1 MSADEGQK
9 EQVRIGPRGV
19 LYKAEDMGEIHQA
32 EGPLSEA
39 ETARKEVAERLDTG
53 GLLQEPGIVVDED
66 DQLLVPR
73 ENIEK
78 FVGSQISIAALPPRI
93 EFGIVPSKPLFF
105 PEPDEG
111 KRTGLWSNWSQ
122 ANYYEPTGTFY
133 SSVGDHIGYN
143 AHLYIVE
150 YDPATQTLRCLPE
163 INKILGRTRED
174 FGDGKI
180 HGWLDLYDGPNLWFC
195 TYWCKYPE
203 PDEEDFASGYDG
215 GHIMSLD
222 VLTGDIV
229 DYGVPLVRA
238 SWPYHRADTRRGI
251 LYAVGMFGE
260 FLAWDI
266 TKQEKLWAGYLPEGM
281 QWWVRAYLIDEE
293 TGMVFTSNAFK
304 GDKEKHML
312 KYDPFRNRCFKLD
325 AHMPAHATRGSFDH
339 MRANTKDRGPD
350 GLYYAI
356 TYSGEMFT
364 FDPLSEKI
372 EDKGLCWAGE
382 QLYTA
387 SMERSPGGRYLYYCP
402 GAHGKG
408 FTEGSPIIQ
417 YDTETGQ
424 RKVLAFL
431 FPYYRR
437 KYGYTVGGTFSIKL
451 DDKGERLFILWN
463 GAFIEVEEQLQK
475 ERVDVFGNNS
485 MMVVHIPEEE
495 RRE

>member
-1 MSADEGQK
+1 
-9 EQVRIGPRGV
+9 
-19 LYKAEDMGEIHQA
+19 
-32 EGPLSEA
+32 
-39 ETARKEVAERLDTG
+39 
-53 GLLQEPGIVVDED
+53 
-66 DQLLVPR
+66 
-73 ENIEK
+73 
-78 FVGSQISIAALPPRI
+78 
-93 EFGIVPSKPLFF
+93 
-105 PEPDEG
+105 
-111 KRTGLWSNWSQ
+111 
-122 ANYYEPTGTFY
+122 
-133 SSVGDHIGYN
+133 
-143 AHLYIVE
+143 
-150 YDPATQTLRCLPE
+150 
-163 INKILGRTRED
+163 
-174 FGDGKI
+174 
-180 HGWLDLYDGPNLWFC
+180 
-195 TYWCKYPE
+195 
-203 PDEEDFASGYDG
+203 
-215 GHIMSLD
+215 MSLD

-238 SWPYHRADTRRGI
+238 SWPYHRVDTRRGI

-266 TKQEKLWAGYLPEGM
+266 ARQEKLWAGYLPEGM

-304 GDKEKHML
+304 EDKEKHML
-312 KYDPFRNRCFKLD
+312 KYDPFKNRCFRLD
-325 AHMPAHATRGSFDH
+325 AHMPAQATRGSFDH

-350 GLYYAI
+350 GLYYGI

-408 FTEGSPIIQ
+408 FAEGSPIIQ
-417 YDTETGQ
+417 YDTTTGQ

-431 FPYYRR
+431 FPYYRE

-475 ERVDVFGNNS
+475 DRVDVFGNNS
-485 MMVVHIPEEE
+485 MMIVHIPEEE
-495 RRE
+495 RDE